1 MNKLEDLLD
10 NFWNAH
16 KSNAGVAYVYG
27 HKLSLAWI
35 LALIAAIG
43 LGLLYQGKIAMFQ
56 GIAEASETIISAP
69 AATEIVKIH
78 VVPGQEIQAGD
89 TIIELNRPDLNLRI
103 AELNRELD
111 AIEGRS
117 SLGTAEI
124 NQKVAAIKADAASR
138 SSSLRSE
145 INRLETE
152 YKKNKEISA
161 KLKSLSSSKASGDGN
176 DAMTMQIN
184 SLKNELVL
192 VQKSANEQIALLR
205 GSSNL
210 QKSTGKS
217 EAETLR
223 KELESLQKEFQELT
237 VVSKENWVVGDVNV
251 REGEKVSSFTP
262 VVTLTRKSPTLV
274 RGYINEQVY
283 QRMDVGETVKVM
295 TLGGT
300 GKAVEGEVVGLSSR
314 IVPFPTRMWK
324 MAEMPVYGR
333 EVTIK
338 IPEQNPFLLGEMV
351 TISESSKILKG
362 K

>member
-1 MNKLEDLLD
+1 M
-10 NFWNAH
+10 
-16 KSNAGVAYVYG
+16 
-27 HKLSLAWI
+27 
-35 LALIAAIG
+35 
-43 LGLLYQGKIAMFQ
+43 
-56 GIAEASETIISAP
+56 
-69 AATEIVKIH
+69 
-78 VVPGQEIQAGD
+78 
-89 TIIELNRPDLNLRI
+89 
-103 AELNRELD
+103 
-111 AIEGRS
+111 
-117 SLGTAEI
+117 
-124 NQKVAAIKADAASR
+124 
-138 SSSLRSE
+138 
-145 INRLETE
+145 
-152 YKKNKEISA
+152 
-161 KLKSLSSSKASGDGN
+161 
-176 DAMTMQIN
+176 
-184 SLKNELVL
+184 
-192 VQKSANEQIALLR
+192 
-205 GSSNL
+205 
-210 QKSTGKS
+210 
-217 EAETLR
+217 
-223 KELESLQKEFQELT
+223 
-237 VVSKENWVVGDVNV
+237 VSKENWVVGDVNV